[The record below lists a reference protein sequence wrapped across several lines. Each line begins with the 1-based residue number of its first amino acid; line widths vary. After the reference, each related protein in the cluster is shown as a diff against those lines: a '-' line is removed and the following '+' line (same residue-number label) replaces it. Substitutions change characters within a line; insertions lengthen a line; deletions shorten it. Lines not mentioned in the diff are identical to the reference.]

1 MARIRSVHPGIFTDE
16 AFMSVSVEARLLLI
30 GVWTEAYDDG
40 VFDWKPLTLKAR
52 IFPVNDADVP
62 ALLGELVDAGI
73 VARFDSGEKA
83 YGAVRN
89 FQKFQRPK
97 KPNSSGVLPDRFRGF
112 VGASSGSSEPV
123 PNQSATG
130 GEKSL
135 QMEDGGG
142 NRRIEDTASAASSS
156 RAGLSYDQIESQCRK
171 AAGLENDPS
180 PSLLD
185 LSPINQLL
193 AKGAD
198 LERDIVPVIRAKAR
212 PGVRSWRF
220 FVPAIVEAMTP
231 AASLSGIKP
240 SAPPIPDEDRWA
252 SSLRSHAR
260 GIWSD
265 HWGPEP
271 GKPGCRIPDA
281 FVAKWRRDNGKDL
294 AA

>member
-1 MARIRSVHPGIFTDE
+1 MSRWYRAYAGTVKDDKLAEAAIVAGCSRSVVIAVWHSLLESAAEVGDGGRFETT
-16 AFMSVSVEARLLLI
+16 ARR
-30 GVWTEAYDDG
+30 VAA
-40 VFDWKPLTLKAR
+40 V
-52 IFPVNDADVP
+52 
-62 ALLGELVDAGI
+62 LGEPLATIDAVFMALAEIGMVEDGSI
-73 VARFDSGEKA
+73 AAWKRRQYESDTSTER
-83 YGAVRN
+83 VRKHREAKRN
-89 FQKFQRPK
+89 A
-97 KPNSSGVLPDRFRGF
+97 N
-112 VGASSGSSEPV
+112 PV
-123 PNQSATG
+123 P
-130 GEKSL
+130 
-135 QMEDGGG
+135 G
-142 NRRIEDTASAASSS
+142 NANETFHHRCVTPPEAETETEDTASAVSSA
-156 RAGLSYDQIESQCRK
+156 RAGPSYDQIESQCRK

-231 AASLSGIKP
+231 AAGISGIKP
-240 SAPPIPDEDRWA
+240 SAPPVPDEDRWA
-252 SSLRSHAR
+252 RSLKSHAM

-281 FVAKWRRDNGKDL
+281 FVAQWRRANGKNI

>member
-1 MARIRSVHPGIFTDE
+1 MSRWYRAYAGTVKDDKLAEVAIVAGCSRSVVIAVWHSLLESAAEVGDGGRFETTARRIAAVLGEPL
-16 AFMSVSVEARLLLI
+16 ASVE
-30 GVWTEAYDDG
+30 G
-40 VFDWKPLTLKAR
+40 VFLALAEIGMVEGCSIAAWKRRQYESDTSTERVRKHREAKRNAPSHSG
-52 IFPVNDADVP
+52 N
-62 ALLGELVDAGI
+62 VD
-73 VARFDSGEKA
+73 ET
-83 YGAVRN
+83 
-89 FQKFQRPK
+89 FQQRSVTP
-97 KPNSSGVLPDRFRGF
+97 PE
-112 VGASSGSSEPV
+112 AE
-123 PNQSATG
+123 T
-130 GEKSL
+130 ET
-135 QMEDGGG
+135 
-142 NRRIEDTASAASSS
+142 EDTASAVSSA

-198 LERDIVPVIRAKAR
+198 LDRDIVPVIRAKAR

-231 AASLSGIKP
+231 AAGLNGIKP
-240 SAPPIPDEDRWA
+240 SAPPASDEEKWA
-252 SSLRSHAR
+252 SSLKSHAQ
-260 GIWSD
+260 GTWSD

-281 FVAKWRRDNGKDL
+281 FVARWRSDNRKGL